1 MDWYQQWLDEER
13 KWIGKYQN
21 KIIATS
27 ILKVVPAT
35 LIGLCVIY
43 GGITYVE
50 EKNVGI
56 GIIGGLTLGI
66 VISGIYLLILLAG
79 LRPGKYVGMINLA
92 VKRITHGCSGKG
104 TACS

>member
-56 GIIGGLTLGI
+56 

>member
-43 GGITYVE
+43 GGIT
-50 EKNVGI
+50 
-56 GIIGGLTLGI
+56 
-66 VISGIYLLILLAG
+66 
-79 LRPGKYVGMINLA
+79 
-92 VKRITHGCSGKG
+92 
-104 TACS
+104 